1 MPKEILILISLF
13 GLLLIGFAEFRK
25 NLRFLK
31 NVYIFGHSSGEKAN
45 FRKKEGTST
54 NL

>member
-1 MPKEILILISLF
+1 MPTGILILISFF
-13 GLLLIGFAEFRK
+13 GLLLIGFAELRK
-25 NLRFLK
+25 ILRFLK
-31 NVYIFGHSSGEKAN
+31 NVYIFGQSSGEKTN